1 MKTQVV
7 HSSPTTLG
15 PFLNLILTL
24 RLQGEAEIA
33 KDSQNSPGETPN
45 LSAFAATS
53 ERQRRAREYAM
64 SLTRAFL
71 ALLLQAQSRRPSHYA
86 SPLTN
91 RDWWPGSMAPR
102 GAVLAARYVSR

>member
-1 MKTQVV
+1 MKTQVF

-15 PFLNLILTL
+15 TFLNLILTL

-33 KDSQNSPGETPN
+33 KDSQNSAGETPN
-45 LSAFAATS
+45 LSALAATG
-53 ERQRRAREYAM
+53 ERQSRARGCAM

-71 ALLLQAQSRRPSHYA
+71 ALLLQVQSRRTSHYA
-86 SPLTN
+86 SSLTD
-91 RDWWPGSMAPR
+91 RDWWPGSTAPR